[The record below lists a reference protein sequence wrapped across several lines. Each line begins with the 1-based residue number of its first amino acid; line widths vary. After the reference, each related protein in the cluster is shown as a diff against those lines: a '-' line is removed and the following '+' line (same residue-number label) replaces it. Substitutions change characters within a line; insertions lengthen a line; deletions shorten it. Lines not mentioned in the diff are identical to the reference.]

1 MNTRQAAIGH
11 WPKIFEF
18 YGLPPVTGKRHFKGE
33 CPLCG
38 RKGKFRCDDKNGT
51 GSYICACSAGD
62 GWALLTQATGK
73 DFKTVATEVDKL
85 VGRTYSPEESYQ
97 AGGPS
102 SGIASQR
109 QRVSCKFA
117 SLTSLKGTGA
127 DRYLK
132 LRGITSLP
140 MDSVRYCDRQRAAG
154 GEYQSIYALATDDK
168 GELCYLHRTLLDGDK
183 KATVAGAPK
192 KMMKLQEDSYLEH
205 ASSVAIRL
213 FPASS
218 TQGIAEGIETA
229 LSCHQVYGV
238 NTWATLNT
246 TFMKKFRVSRGVQSL
261 IIFADADKNASG
273 HAAAFECARANL
285 LAKNDLQ
292 QVSVRWPKSGDFND
306 LLLNGSEVYEWI
318 FHREENNE
326 KAN

>member
-1 MNTRQAAIGH
+1 M
-11 WPKIFEF
+11 W
-18 YGLPPVTGKRHFKGE
+18 V
-33 CPLCG
+33 
-38 RKGKFRCDDKNGT
+38 
-51 GSYICACSAGD
+51 
-62 GWALLTQATGK
+62 
-73 DFKTVATEVDKL
+73 
-85 VGRTYSPEESYQ
+85 
-97 AGGPS
+97 
-102 SGIASQR
+102 
-109 QRVSCKFA
+109 
-117 SLTSLKGTGA
+117 
-127 DRYLK
+127 
-132 LRGITSLP
+132 ITSLN
-140 MDSVRYCDRQRAAG
+140 
-154 GEYQSIYALATDDK
+154 
-168 GELCYLHRTLLDGDK
+168 
-183 KATVAGAPK
+183 
-192 KMMKLQEDSYLEH
+192 YLEH

-246 TFMKKFRVSRGVQSL
+246 TFMKKFRVSRGVQFL

-292 QVSVRWPKSGDFND
+292 QVSVRWPKTGDFND

>member
-1 MNTRQAAIGH
+1 MNTKQAAIGH

-18 YGLPPVTGKRHFKGE
+18 YGLPPVTGKKHFKGE

-38 RKGKFRCDDKNGT
+38 RKGKYRCDDKNGT
-51 GSYICACSAGD
+51 GSYICACGAGD
-62 GWALLTQATGK
+62 GWSLLTGATGK
-73 DFKTVATEVDKL
+73 DFKTLAAEVDKL
-85 VGRTYSPEESYQ
+85 IGRVYSPEEGYQ
-97 AGGPS
+97 AGGSS

-140 MDSVRYCDRQRAAG
+140 QDNVRYCDRQRAAG

-205 ASSVAIRL
+205 ASSVAIRM
-213 FPASS
+213 FPPS
-218 TQGIAEGIETA
+218 TTLGIAEGIETA
-229 LSCHQVYGV
+229 LSCHQITQC

-246 TFMKKFRVSRGVQSL
+246 TFMKKFRVPRGVQHL

-285 LAKNDLQ
+285 LAKNDLK
-292 QVSVRWPKSGDFND
+292 QVSIRWPQSGDFND
-306 LLLNGSEVYEWI
+306 LLLNGSEVYEWV
-318 FHREENNE
+318 FPREENNE
-326 KAN
+326 KTN

>member
-1 MNTRQAAIGH
+1 MNTRQAAIGR
-11 WPKIFEF
+11 WSEIFDF
-18 YGLPPVTGKRHFKGE
+18 YGLPPVTGKNHFKGE

-38 RKGKFRCDDKNGT
+38 RKGKFRCDDQNGT
-51 GSYICACSAGD
+51 GSYICVCSVGD
-62 GWALLTQATGK
+62 GWALLTGATGK
-73 DFKTVATEVDKL
+73 DFKTLAAEVDKL
-85 VGRTYSPEESYQ
+85 IGRVYSPEDGYR

-140 MDSVRYCDRQRAAG
+140 QDSVRYCDRQRAAG

-183 KATVAGAPK
+183 KATVGGAPK

-205 ASSVAIRL
+205 ASSVAIRM
-213 FPASS
+213 FPVAS
-218 TQGIAEGIETA
+218 TLGIAEGIETA
-229 LSCHQVYGV
+229 LSCHQITQC

-246 TFMKKFRVSRGVQSL
+246 AFMRKFRVPSGVKRL
-261 IIFADADKNASG
+261 IIFADSDSNGAG
-273 HAAAFECARANL
+273 HAAAFECASANL
-285 LAKNDLQ
+285 HKKNDLEE
-292 QVSVRWPKSGDFND
+292 VCVRWPSRGDFND
-306 LLLNGSEVYEWI
+306 LLQNGAEVYEWV
-318 FHREENNE
+318 FRREGA
-326 KAN
+326 K